1 MIQDTVFW
9 LYICIRNY
17 YILLIMETITEKN
30 TATFTHLSALT
41 QYFIPFGN
49 YIFPIIL
56 WSSKKEESEFVDHN
70 GKQVLNFQLS
80 LLLYSLVLIMIAI
93 PSFIISAFKDTSFET
108 LVHHHDITFSNFNF
122 ENNIG
127 MLTVGLICVLIFGLL
142 KVAEF
147 FLIVYASI
155 KTSNGEKYKYPITI
169 PFIK

>member
-1 MIQDTVFW
+1 
-9 LYICIRNY
+9 
-17 YILLIMETITEKN
+17 METTTEKN
-30 TATFTHLSALT
+30 IATFTHLSSLT

-93 PSFIISAFKDTSFET
+93 PSFIISVFKETSFET
-108 LVHHHDITFSNFNF
+108 LVHHHDITLSNFNF

-127 MLTVGLICVLIFGLL
+127 MLTVGLICVLLFGLL

-147 FLIVYASI
+147 FLIIYASI